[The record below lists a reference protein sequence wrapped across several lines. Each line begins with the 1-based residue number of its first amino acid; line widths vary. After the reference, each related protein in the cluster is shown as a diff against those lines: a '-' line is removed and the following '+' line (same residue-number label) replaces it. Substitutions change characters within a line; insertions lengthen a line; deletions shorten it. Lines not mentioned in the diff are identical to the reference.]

1 MATKVGGFTKSG
13 VVQCVKLVEE
23 GTSSKLSSFNGTF
36 SSSNVTC
43 NNGFVITGYKDG
55 TTISTDFDNIRAPL
69 GNIIFMINPTGSS
82 QRALFKIYGDVV
94 NGDVATASLEPELWA
109 GSSAEYLPTNS
120 SDWTSNENFEISQI
134 IIQSTGGSM
143 INQYVPVLNRI
154 HLSFNG
160 QSVMYEKYAGSNP
173 QTYYYNPTDTKFI
186 LYAKDRVTYSTVS
199 ISKSGVLKCKE
210 LIEESSSKMFSGTV
224 DSNVITLNNG
234 MKITF
239 TYGPSDTPAG
249 YTQTGSYL
257 SFKDSTYGTPFLR
270 LDINNTS
277 TDKRVLASITNEEAW
292 NSSEDLSIGMI
303 SGSIGAAV
311 PSAPCKWVIEYKGQT
326 DTYSISSRGPII
338 TNAVGGNT
346 LITSANRTPTVRVYK
361 DGTIKCAEVEEAT
374 VTAGSNG
381 FEGTVVNDY
390 ISCTNGYKMYFQ
402 NKTTSE
408 KLPFSDLPISVLV
421 INLAPGFN
429 DQISYTFSS
438 ETHDITGTQFQT
450 YSPDDFLDEHTDVQ
464 VSQVQLSMNSIGT
477 SFSEYNFIIEPPS
490 GELGIYDSSVT
501 SSVVTTFTSSSGN
514 LSLPYIYRNTFTWP
528 GSTIAKAVNTFI
540 TSDDQN

>member
-23 GTSSKLSSFNGTF
+23 SS
-36 SSSNVTC
+36 
-43 NNGFVITGYKDG
+43 
-55 TTISTDFDNIRAPL
+55 
-69 GNIIFMINPTGSS
+69 
-82 QRALFKIYGDVV
+82 
-94 NGDVATASLEPELWA
+94 
-109 GSSAEYLPTNS
+109 
-120 SDWTSNENFEISQI
+120 
-134 IIQSTGGSM
+134 
-143 INQYVPVLNRI
+143 
-154 HLSFNG
+154 
-160 QSVMYEKYAGSNP
+160 
-173 QTYYYNPTDTKFI
+173 
-186 LYAKDRVTYSTVS
+186 
-199 ISKSGVLKCKE
+199 
-210 LIEESSSKMFSGTV
+210 IEMFSGTV

-346 LITSANRTPTVRVYK
+346 LITSANRTPTVRIGKDGTLKCKELIEETAIEDSSRLSMSQKTDALTLPYFNYDIRFINPGGQSLTIPSSYSELGYVTLLDSSGTQLNFSRSSSGGNNWTSSKNPSWTGGTVSIVRFTVSGTIKDSASQIAFVDNGTKQTQSARTIFFTKGSDGYYSNTSTPVTFNYNWLLKAPTVRVYK

-374 VTAGSNG
+374 VTQLRSNW
-381 FEGTVVNDY
+381 GTP
-390 ISCTNGYKMYFQ
+390 TK
-402 NKTTSE
+402 TSE
-408 KLPFSDLPISVLV
+408 KAEFTFPNGYVLTLRRKGSNAIMSLADNAVYAFRMSTSSTGGPACMVLYKNTTTSQTTVPNYTIYDAFFEEGNSIAYCACINPNMSFSGVYYLELLNSKGDIVGSLSNESSSSSYLFFAGTAFDVPI
-421 INLAPGFN
+421 F
-429 DQISYTFSS
+429 DKISYS
-438 ETHDITGTQFQT
+438 
-450 YSPDDFLDEHTDVQ
+450 
-464 VSQVQLSMNSIGT
+464 
-477 SFSEYNFIIEPPS
+477 
-490 GELGIYDSSVT
+490 
-501 SSVVTTFTSSSGN
+501 
-514 LSLPYIYRNTFTWP
+514 WP
-528 GSTIAKAVNTFI
+528 GSTPSVTTGNNLI
-540 TSDDQN
+540 TSDGETFLTNTGDQFMVK